1 MSEIK
6 LNGLNSNY
14 GFYQKDDS
22 EPAVKSD
29 VQKSEPKAPE
39 TKSVNPDKVFDV
51 LDVLGRQNA
60 INDQGKVS
68 IDPKDYLSEDRI
80 ASIESSIAE
89 FEKGVEKYA
98 NAVREEFGG
107 VFSEDTVLA
116 VAANAFALNA

>member
-1 MSEIK
+1 M
-6 LNGLNSNY
+6 
-14 GFYQKDDS
+14 
-22 EPAVKSD
+22 
-29 VQKSEPKAPE
+29 
-39 TKSVNPDKVFDV
+39 
-51 LDVLGRQNA
+51 DVLGRQNA
-60 INDQGKVS
+60 INVQGKVS